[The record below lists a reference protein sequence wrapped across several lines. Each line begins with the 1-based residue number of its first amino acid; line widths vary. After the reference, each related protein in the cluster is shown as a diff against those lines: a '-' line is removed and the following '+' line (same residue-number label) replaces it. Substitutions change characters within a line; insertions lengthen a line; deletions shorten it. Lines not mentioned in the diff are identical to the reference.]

1 MRERKCDISGTRK
14 NSKCN
19 SVSKSNAH
27 THRSQNVNLQVRK
40 MWWEEGNK
48 FVRIRVSARTLKTIK
63 KNGLDKTAKKFG
75 IDLNTFSVSSGI
87 APDAPLA

>member
-27 THRSQNVNLQVRK
+27 THRIQNVNLQVRK

>member
-1 MRERKCDISGTRK
+1 
-14 NSKCN
+14 
-19 SVSKSNAH
+19 
-27 THRSQNVNLQVRK
+27 